1 MPHLTKL
8 CPATSNYTLHKAMS
22 FVLPKRDHRLNAG
35 LILISLLVKL
45 LGTTIKPSPKTRA
58 RPYLRPLPCGSVLAG
73 PRIPIGPGPKLL
85 RSLDLNLIL
94 IHHLPLFPVTFRA
107 HLSTSHLPSTV
118 IHTPPQIRLYFISS
132 SSNSLTFFVPL
143 DWGYPVSIF

>member
-22 FVLPKRDHRLNAG
+22 FVLPKRDHRLNAF

-94 IHHLPLFPVTFRA
+94 IHHHLPLFPLTFPF
-107 HLSTSHLPSTV
+107 HLSTFPPPTFLPPSSV
-118 IHTPPQIRLYFISS
+118 FRRSFLIYLISS
-132 SSNSLTFFVPL
+132 PPTPRALFVPL
-143 DWGYPVSIF
+143 DR